1 MPKYNISVFSCNN
14 VTILISEHLKKMA
27 INMPLIEHILLV
39 ESDPDIS
46 DLIARQALKP
56 LGYQVDIVSDA
67 GSAIKKALQT
77 PPDLVIANLNLPG
90 LSGKDLLVALSSQG
104 THAPLLII
112 AAKGQEQDL
121 IQAFRLGA
129 ADVLLWPARDAEVVS
144 AVERVLTRV
153 RETHA
158 RKRLDEQLKE
168 ANESLQHKVREL
180 TSMIAIGKAVV
191 SITDRRV
198 LFERVVEGALQ
209 VSSADLGWLL
219 LRDDRSKNYI
229 LTAHKNLPDAW
240 AKKMGESLDDGVS
253 SLVALSG
260 EALLIHGAPLQ
271 KFKVAALGGS
281 VAVTPI
287 KVRDEVI
294 GLMIVVRKT
303 QKPFG
308 ETEQTLLEAV
318 ADYTSISLVNE
329 RLFRTIQ
336 QNAEAARAGEK
347 HQNDLFQSLRQAV
360 QKDLDGILYPL
371 GLILTGKTGPL
382 NAEQRQALSSA
393 NTAAQR
399 LSELV
404 VHKTPDGQ

>member
-1 MPKYNISVFSCNN
+1 MLQSSYL
-14 VTILISEHLKKMA
+14 TIFLELAENMA
-27 INMPLIEHILLV
+27 LIERILLV

-56 LGYQVDIVSDA
+56 LGYQVDIVTDA
-67 GSAIKKALQT
+67 GSAIKQALQT

-104 THAPLLII
+104 VHTPLMII
-112 AAKGQEQDL
+112 ASKGQEQDV

-129 ADVLLWPARDAEVVS
+129 ADILLWPARDAEVVS
-144 AVERVLTRV
+144 AVERVLAQV

-158 RKRLDEQLKE
+158 RQRLDEQLKV
-168 ANESLQHKVREL
+168 ANENLQHKVREL
-180 TSMIAIGKAVV
+180 TSMVGIGKAVV

-198 LFERVVEGALQ
+198 LFERIVEGALQ
-209 VSSADLGWLL
+209 VGSADLGWLL

-229 LTAHKNLPDAW
+229 LTAHRNLPDVW
-240 AKKMGESLDDGVS
+240 AKKMGQPLDDGVS

-260 EALLIHGAPLQ
+260 ESLLIHGAPLQ

-287 KVRDEVI
+287 KVREEVI
-294 GLMIVVRKT
+294 GLMVVVRKA
-303 QKPFG
+303 QKAFG
-308 ETEQTLLEAV
+308 EIEQTLLEAV
-318 ADYTSISLVNE
+318 ADYASISLVNE

-336 QNAEAARAGEK
+336 QNAEAARAGEQ
-347 HQNDLFQSLRQAV
+347 HQNELFQSLRQAV
-360 QKDLDGILYPL
+360 QKGLDGILYPL

-382 NAEQRQALSSA
+382 NAEQRQALASA
-393 NTAAQR
+393 NAAAQR

-404 VHKTPDGQ
+404 ASELSGER